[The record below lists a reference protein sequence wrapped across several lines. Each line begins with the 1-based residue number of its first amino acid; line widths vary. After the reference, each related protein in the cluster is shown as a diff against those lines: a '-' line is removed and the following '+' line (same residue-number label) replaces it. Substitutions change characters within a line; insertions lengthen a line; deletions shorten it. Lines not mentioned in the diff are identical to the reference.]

1 MVVADSEKVQSERAH
16 RHSVLKRC
24 TVYKLLTLTTIFIG
38 LFAVM
43 RIFMPIVLSSSFFE
57 YSVYFY
63 LTEIGIAG
71 FLVIR
76 TISQLV
82 YDLIIDTSE
91 SQARSA
97 RSIIV
102 IAGYL
107 IVIAVAVAI
116 VAQNPEVTVVIGTVT
131 GIVLGVS
138 MQSLIGNAIAGMVLA
153 ITRPF
158 RIGDTITVFGSTG
171 KVYNIGLLY
180 TVMTTAAEGN
190 TVLVP
195 NTSLLTTPI
204 VKERRTNVQASSEAS

>member
-1 MVVADSEKVQSERAH
+1 MVIADSEKVKSERAH
-16 RHSVLKRC
+16 RHRVLKRC
-24 TVYKLLTLTTIFIG
+24 TIYKLVTLTAVFVG
-38 LFAVM
+38 LFAIM
-43 RIFMPIVLSSSFFE
+43 RIFMPIVLSSFFE
-57 YSVYFY
+57 YSIYFY
-63 LTEIGIAG
+63 VAEIGVAG
-71 FLVIR
+71 FLIIR

-82 YDLIIDTSE
+82 YELIIDTSE

-107 IVIAVAVAI
+107 IVIAVAVAMM
-116 VAQNPEVTVVIGTVT
+116 AQNPAVAVVIGTVA
-131 GIVLGVS
+131 GIVLGVA

-158 RIGDTITVFGSTG
+158 RIGDTITVYGSTG

-180 TVMTTAAEGN
+180 TIMATTAEGN

-204 VKERRTNVQASSEAS
+204 VKERKKNVQASSEAS

>member
-1 MVVADSEKVQSERAH
+1 MVIADSEKVKNERAQ

-24 TVYKLLTLTTIFIG
+24 TIYKLITLTAIFVG
-38 LFAVM
+38 LYALM
-43 RIFMPIVLSSSFFE
+43 RIFMPIVLSSSYFE
-57 YSVYFY
+57 YSIYFY
-63 LTEIGIAG
+63 IAVIGVAG

-82 YDLIIDTSE
+82 YDLIADTSE

-97 RSIIV
+97 RSVIV

-107 IVIAVAVAI
+107 IVIAVVIAMM
-116 VAQNPEVTVVIGTVT
+116 AQNPAVAVVIGTVA
-131 GIVLGVS
+131 GIVLGLA

-158 RIGDTITVFGSTG
+158 RIGDTVTVFGSTG

-180 TVMTTAAEGN
+180 TIMTTTAEGN
-190 TVLVP
+190 TILVP

-204 VKERRTNVQASSEAS
+204 VKERKTSVQTSSEA